1 MTTMD
6 NDNPT
11 TIKGENRDRR
21 REDERKKQV
30 VHTYVPYFGH
40 RAGRKADQRRLA
52 RTVKQARKKG

>member
-1 MTTMD
+1 MD
-6 NDNPT
+6 SDNHNIM
-11 TIKGENRDRR
+11 IKGENRDRR

-52 RTVKQARKKG
+52 QTVKQARKKG